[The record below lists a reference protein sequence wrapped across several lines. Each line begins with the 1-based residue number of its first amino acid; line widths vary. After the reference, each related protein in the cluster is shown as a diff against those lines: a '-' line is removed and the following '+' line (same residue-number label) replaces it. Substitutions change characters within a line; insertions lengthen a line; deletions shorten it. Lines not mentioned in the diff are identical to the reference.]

1 MKIEGSEIT
10 ERVWSVRAYEKGD
23 ENGIFKLTKAVH
35 PEEMYNREKWL
46 RWWRWMY
53 TENPAAGSRIWVADH
68 DGKIVGQYPLIL
80 VKMKIG
86 KSVIIASQNIDLM
99 THPDYRHQGMFSTL
113 EKKAL
118 NEAGKERI
126 NVTYGFP
133 NGPAYPGHLK
143 SGWFDVCPLQILF
156 KPLNLDNI
164 LKKRITNKFLLK
176 IGTAMG
182 NLFISIF
189 YKTKKPSEVDDLTI
203 SKITSFDGCI
213 NDFWEKISDDHK
225 ILTVREKE
233 YLNWRYVTV
242 PDVDYTIYL
251 AEKDGEIYGYTV
263 LRCVKIEGLILGCIF
278 DIITL
283 FDQDDVVHCLIAKSI
298 EYFKRE
304 KVDLIYCKMIAKKT
318 LRKIFRK
325 SGFIS
330 SRFIKG
336 GQFCAYTSH
345 PKISETYLK
354 NKKKWFIQLG
364 DSDFI

>member
-1 MKIEGSEIT
+1 M
-10 ERVWSVRAYEKGD
+10 ERAWSVRAYKNGD
-23 ENGIFKLTKAVH
+23 ENGIFELTKAVH
-35 PEEMYNREKWL
+35 PEKIYNREEWM

-53 TENPAAGSRIWVADH
+53 TENPAGVSRIWVADH

-86 KSVIIASQNIDLM
+86 REIITTSQNIDLM

-118 NEAGKERI
+118 RETEKEGI
-126 NVTYGFP
+126 NITYGFP
-133 NGPAYPGHLK
+133 NEPAYPGHLK

-182 NLFISIF
+182 NLFIGIF
-189 YKTKKPSEVDDLTI
+189 YKTKNPPQVDDLTI
-203 SKITSFDGCI
+203 SRITSFDSRI
-213 NDFWEKISDDHK
+213 KDFWKKISNDYEIIAIRD
-225 ILTVREKE
+225 KE
-233 YLNWRYVTV
+233 YLNWRYVDV

-251 AEKDGEIYGYTV
+251 AEKNGEICGYIV
-263 LRCVKIEGLILGCIF
+263 VRCVKLQGLVLGCIF
-278 DIITL
+278 DVL
-283 FDQDDVVHCLIAKSI
+283 SLLDQEDVIHCLISKAI
-298 EYFKRE
+298 EYFERE
-304 KVDLIYCKMIAKKT
+304 KVDVIYCKMIANKT

-325 SGFIS
+325 NGFIS

-345 PKISETYLK
+345 PKIQKTYLK
-354 NKKKWFIQLG
+354 NNKNWFIQLG